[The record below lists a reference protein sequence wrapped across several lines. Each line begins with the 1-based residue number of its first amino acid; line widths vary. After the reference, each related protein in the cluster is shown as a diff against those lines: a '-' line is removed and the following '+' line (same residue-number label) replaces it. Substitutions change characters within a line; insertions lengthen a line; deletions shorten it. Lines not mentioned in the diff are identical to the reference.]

1 MATRSNVR
9 HLIDRS
15 RSRSEFRRSEF
26 VQMKKVFTGIA
37 LFAFAAVALIAQNDR
52 TTRPRVVITPPPP
65 VLQNDTNEN
74 KQPSAPP
81 VLGGRNG
88 NPSPAPTVD
97 PIEDDED
104 GVIRVETNL
113 VAMPVSVLDKD
124 GRFISGLQQRDFKI
138 FENGV
143 EQKIEYFQSVE
154 QPFSVV
160 LMMDASPSTQF
171 RIEEIQSSA
180 ITFVEKL
187 RPGDRI
193 MVVSFDQNV
202 RVLTPFTSDRNVLRN
217 AIRQARFGD
226 GTSLY
231 EAVDQVINRHL
242 NQVEGRKAVVIFSD
256 GVDTTSRRATYES
269 TLRATEEIDA
279 LFYTLRYDTSDY
291 MAGRGGGGVYPP
303 PTTRRPSG
311 RVSMGD
317 ILASIILGGGVNV
330 GTGGGG
336 RGNTRA
342 EYETGRQYLEALSQ
356 NSGGRK
362 FEADSLM
369 NVDAAFTGIAEE
381 LRRQYSIGYYPENV
395 GQPGERK
402 QIRIRV
408 MRPGVSV
415 RAKNS
420 YIVGRHGNS
429 ASK

>member
-1 MATRSNVR
+1 
-9 HLIDRS
+9 
-15 RSRSEFRRSEF
+15 
-26 VQMKKVFTGIA
+26 MKRFFTGIA
-37 LFAFAAVALIAQNDR
+37 LFAVSAAVIIAQNDR
-52 TTRPRVVITPPPP
+52 TTRPRVVVSPPPP
-65 VLQNDTNEN
+65 VLQNDTNAN
-74 KQPSAPP
+74 KQSSAPP
-81 VLGGRNG
+81 VLGGRSG
-88 NPSPAPTVD
+88 NPAPAPTVE
-97 PIEDDED
+97 PIDDDED

-138 FENGV
+138 FENGI
-143 EQKIEYFQSVE
+143 EQKIDYFQSVE

-160 LMMDASPSTQF
+160 LMIDVSPSTQF

-202 RVLTPFTSDRNVLRN
+202 RVLTAFTSDRNVLRN
-217 AIRQARFGD
+217 AIRQAKFGD

-269 TLRATEEIDA
+269 TLRATEEVDA
-279 LFYTLRYDTSDY
+279 LFYTVRYDTSDY
-291 MAGRGGGGVYPP
+291 MAGRAGVGYPP
-303 PTTRRPSG
+303 PTGRRPGG

-317 ILASIILGGGVNV
+317 ILASIILGGGINV
-330 GTGGGG
+330 GTVGGG

-342 EYETGRQYLEALSQ
+342 EYEKGRQYLEALSQ

-362 FEADSLM
+362 FEADSLL

-420 YIVGRHGNS
+420 YIVGRNGNS